1 MRGVL
6 RGVPDLLTELGT
18 TTARLDRTQA
28 PGVGSGGTKV
38 FAPDPINTTTHLIAA
53 ELTHLV
59 SSLALHLRL
68 KPSRLVAFDVADE
81 LGRLVGKPF
90 IDQYRRQLADVVA
103 RATAAI
109 DLPQDRVRLGPC
121 ATEGCGADLI
131 AAVDDTWVHCG
142 TCGCEYDVAILRTAR
157 KLAALSHLHDK
168 TATAAQAGRI
178 FRTLGVPI
186 TERTVRAWADRDTAP
201 IAPTGRN
208 LDGRTVYRLGAIINE
223 WERKHA

>member
-6 RGVPDLLTELGT
+6 RGVPDLLAELGT

-38 FAPDPINTTTHLIAA
+38 FAPDPINTTTHLLAA

-59 SSLALHLRL
+59 TALALHLRL
-68 KPSRLVAFDVADE
+68 KPTRLVAFDVADE

-90 IDQYRRQLADVVA
+90 IDQYRRQLADVVG

-109 DLPQDRVRLGPC
+109 DLPADRVRLGPC
-121 ATEGCGADLI
+121 ATDGCGADLI

-142 TCGCEYDVAILRTAR
+142 TCGCEYDVTVLRSGRRADA
-157 KLAALSHLHDK
+157 LAYFHDK
-168 TATAAQAGRI
+168 TGTPAQLGR
-178 FRTLGVPI
+178 FLASLDVPI
-186 TERTVRAWADRDTAP
+186 TEHAIYKWITRKDLTPVGKNIKGRAVYSVGDVSDTWVRKNAS
-201 IAPTGRN
+201 
-208 LDGRTVYRLGAIINE
+208 
-223 WERKHA
+223 